1 MCQFSRRNHI
11 FFLMSIPKEHVQH
24 RYVVNVPF
32 AGVER
37 GDLRAVCVR
46 VHLLQPV
53 IHPIVLDRRNSAIIT
68 VRLWFTKRVWRFWL
82 FLYFFD
88 ACTNRSM
95 TFHLH
100 KESNKINIRRG
111 VRQGDTIL
119 PNLFIAALK
128 SIFRRLPW
136 EPSGLKIDGEYLS
149 HLRFADDI
157 LICANKP
164 YELQQMLHEFSD
176 ESDNQ
181 GLKMN
186 NSKTMVM
193 METGTPL

>member
-1 MCQFSRRNHI
+1 
-11 FFLMSIPKEHVQH
+11 
-24 RYVVNVPF
+24 
-32 AGVER
+32 
-37 GDLRAVCVR
+37 
-46 VHLLQPV
+46 
-53 IHPIVLDRRNSAIIT
+53 
-68 VRLWFTKRVWRFWL
+68 
-82 FLYFFD
+82 
-88 ACTNRSM
+88 M

-100 KESNKINIRRG
+100 KESNKINTRRG

-136 EPSGLKIDGEYLS
+136 EPSGLKIDGEYLR

-164 YELQQMLHEFSD
+164 HELQQMLHEFSD